1 MYGELDIPL
10 KNRLIQNTDDFKHLR
25 TKIFSQIV
33 IMIVVAIVVIY
44 CIYSFVLRGH
54 FANWVVSA
62 FQNIF
67 RIDYDSAYVL
77 YQQTFRSNMNAIILV
92 SIFVVFFAVFRAFSN
107 WFMSYFMDINNGIG
121 ALIDEETEDISL
133 LPELSMTEKKIN
145 AIKHTLE
152 KRKLEARLAE
162 QRKNDLVVYL
172 AHDLKTPLASV
183 IGYLN
188 LLHDGQDLP
197 DQLREKYFSITLEK
211 AERLEDLIN
220 EFFDV
225 ARFNLS
231 DITLQYSRIHIGKL
245 MEMIL
250 YEFQP
255 MLKERNLTCKL
266 DIPENTM
273 LKCDADKLQ
282 RVFDNLLRNAVIYS
296 FEGTEICISAAE
308 GEGTVSFRIS
318 NHGDTIPEDKLER
331 IFDQFYRLD
340 AARNTSGGAGLG
352 LAIAKQI
359 IELHHGT
366 VTAKSENE
374 ITVFEIILPIS

>member
-133 LPELSMTEKKIN
+133 LPELSMTEKKLN
-145 AIKHTLE
+145 SIKHTLE
-152 KRKLEARLAE
+152 KRKLDARLAE
-162 QRKNDLVVYL
+162 QRKNDLVIYL

-197 DQLREKYFSITLEK
+197 DELREKYFSITLEK

-220 EFFDV
+220 EFFDI

-231 DITLQYSRIHIGKL
+231 NITLQYSRIHVGRL

-255 MLKERNLTCKL
+255 MLKEKNLTCRL
-266 DIPENTM
+266 DIPENIM
-273 LKCDADKLQ
+273 LKCDADKMQ

-296 FEGTEICISAAE
+296 FDGTEISISAVKKE
-308 GEGTVSFRIS
+308 DTMSFRIS

-340 AARNTSGGAGLG
+340 AARSTSGGAGLG

-359 IELHHGT
+359 VELHRGT
-366 VTAKSENE
+366 ITAKSEDE
-374 ITVFEIILPIS
+374 VTVFDISLPLS

>member
-25 TKIFSQIV
+25 KKIFSQIV
-33 IMIVVAIVVIY
+33 IMIVISIAVIY

-54 FANWVVSA
+54 FANWVVTA
-62 FQNIF
+62 YQNIF

-77 YQQTFRSNMNAIILV
+77 YQQTFRSNMNIIILG
-92 SIFVVFFAVFRAFSN
+92 SIIVVFFIVFRTFLN

-133 LPELSMTEKKIN
+133 LPELAMTEKKLN

-152 KRKLEARLAE
+152 KRKLDARLAE
-162 QRKNDLVVYL
+162 RRKNDLVLYL

-183 IGYLN
+183 TGYLN

-197 DQLREKYFSITLEK
+197 DELREKYFSITLEK
-211 AERLEDLIN
+211 AERLDDLIN
-220 EFFDV
+220 EFFEI

-231 DITLQYSRIHIGKL
+231 NITLQYSRIHVGRL

-255 MLKERNLTCKL
+255 MLKEKNLTCRL
-266 DIPENTM
+266 DIPEDSM
-273 LKCDADKLQ
+273 LKCDADKMR

-296 FEGTEICISAAE
+296 FEGTEISISAVE
-308 GEGTVSFRIS
+308 KEDTMSFRIS

-340 AARNTSGGAGLG
+340 AARSTSGGAGLG

-359 IELHHGT
+359 VELHRGT
-366 VTAKSENE
+366 ITAKSENE
-374 ITVFEIILPIS
+374 VTVFDISLPLS